1 MEERAQNGSG
11 QNTAGKQN
19 EGEAIVTENLSKVF
33 GGFVAVDRV
42 SITVR
47 AGEVFGLLGPNGAGK
62 STLVRMLCGI
72 LAPTAGRAKVLGYDL
87 NSEAERVKA
96 HLGYVSQRF
105 SLYPDLTG
113 EENLFFYARIYGVSG
128 RRRRQRTAD
137 VAALLD
143 LKKWL
148 SVRVEH
154 LPRGIQQRLA
164 LGCALLHEPPLLF
177 LDEPTSGVDPRA
189 RRLFWDII
197 HRLAQEEVTV
207 LVTTHYMDEAA
218 YCHRLAFMYGGKLL
232 VCGTPEQVKE
242 RSGEQNL
249 ETAFVRLVRK
259 QKVSGIKSKL
269 D

>member
-1 MEERAQNGSG
+1 MAV
-11 QNTAGKQN
+11 TALVKSRGEQGLPEGRDKQ
-19 EGEAIVTENLSKVF
+19 AVIVTENLLKAF
-33 GGFVAVDRV
+33 GSFVAVDRV

-72 LAPTAGRAKVLGYDL
+72 LAPTAGGAHVLGFDL

-96 HLGYVSQRF
+96 HIGYMSQRF
-105 SLYPDLTG
+105 SLYQDLTG
-113 EENLFFYARIYGVSG
+113 EENLLFYAEIYGVSG
-128 RRRRQRTAD
+128 RRRSLRIAE

-143 LKKWL
+143 LTKWL
-148 SVRVEH
+148 RLRVEH
-154 LPRGIQQRLA
+154 LPRGIRQRLA

-197 HRLAQEEVTV
+197 HRLAQEGVTV

-232 VCGTPEQVKE
+232 ICGTPEQVKE

-249 ETAFVRLVRK
+249 EAAFVRLVRG
-259 QKVSGIKSKL
+259 QGNFTARG
-269 D
+269 